1 MDAESTKLASPRRAH
16 PSRVL
21 GRDGELAR
29 LESSLRQVPV
39 ALIYG
44 IAGVGKSTLVAALA
58 DRWPGPVA
66 WVAVRPDATISSLTA
81 EAMRLLK
88 VPRYDVLEDDE
99 ERVARLCELLDQHQ
113 GLVVLDDL
121 HLLPELSRDLLVA
134 TAGSCLEHGRLIATS
149 RELIPMTP
157 TQVDRA
163 HLHLEPLGRDAAR
176 QLCASLSELF
186 GPRDFEQIW
195 EDSRGNPFLLRQAHI
210 GTLRREHLLDEL
222 AVGLTGLPRRMA
234 LALAQSQVPIPQE
247 VLSAL
252 ARPGEDPAAAWTTL
266 QTRLVAER
274 DFERSFVMHDLIRE
288 HLLRSAQAAE
298 QHAVRQELLRALEA
312 GPMDVVHQV
321 RETARHL
328 RALGRHAELAEL
340 LGKRGSELVMKGA
353 EALLLQELEA
363 LPPNVQSSGL
373 RVLRART
380 QCNDLQIRRAY
391 EGLAPMVQASSS
403 CEVRLTLGNVA
414 NWGGELA
421 HAEALLG
428 PIADDPE
435 APQILRTR
443 AALGRAWTR
452 VNRGDWTGED
462 YHQLAA
468 DAPLHAQTLRLS
480 AYLIAERIHEG
491 TALAMT
497 LLGELHAQAQN
508 QWSRRLIPALVS
520 LVLSRSG
527 HLEEARL
534 VIQRINEHSD
544 DAHHLLE
551 SRLAS
556 AVLDHELGARHDA
569 AARMR
574 AALRL
579 LDGGGFFAGSAWTRS
594 MLARVHFQLGQRRT
608 ALALLEENK
617 EHCQRAGSTAF
628 AAGMESARGEDPLH
642 PTWLTAARPAARPD
656 SAASLRDQVR
666 HALALA
672 REGRLLSDER
682 LAAALPNT
690 ADFALDRA
698 LLALARAVHQRRLGH
713 QRVAQQLLRQA
724 TALADE
730 GRADLDVIPALY
742 EQLTGTSGLED
753 EGAPVRPPHEVLI
766 DLHRSEIRAGQHR
779 VSLSSRPVLRS
790 LLLAFAQAPGQTL
803 SYDEIAAA
811 LWQSTYS
818 PDRHQSTIKS
828 NIRRLRTL
836 VGAAGLEII
845 AEATGYR
852 LTAPGAMKLLAEP

>member
-1 MDAESTKLASPRRAH
+1 MDAESTKSAAPRRAL
-16 PSRVL
+16 PTRVL

-39 ALIYG
+39 ALVYG

-58 DRWPGPVA
+58 DRWRGPVA
-66 WVAVRPDATISSLTA
+66 WVSVRSDATISSLTA

-134 TAGSCLEHGRLIATS
+134 TAGSCLEHGRLVATS

-163 HLHLEPLGRDAAR
+163 HLHLEPLGREAAR
-176 QLCASLSELF
+176 QLCATLSELF

-210 GTLRREHLLDEL
+210 GTLRREHLFDEL
-222 AVGLTGLPRRMA
+222 AVGLSGLPRRMA
-234 LALAQSQVPIPQE
+234 LALAQSQVPLPQG
-247 VLSAL
+247 VLAAL
-252 ARPGEDPAAAWTTL
+252 ARPGEAPEAAWTTL
-266 QTRLVAER
+266 QTRLIAER
-274 DFERSFVMHDLIRE
+274 DAERAFVMHDLIRE
-288 HLLRSAQAAE
+288 HLLRSAPAAE
-298 QHAVRQELLRALEA
+298 QHEVRQELIRALES
-312 GPMDVVHQV
+312 GSMEVVHQV

-328 RALGRHAELAEL
+328 RALGRHGELAAL

-363 LPPNVQSSGL
+363 LPPSVQSTGL

-391 EGLAPMVQASSS
+391 EGLAPMVHSTSSYES
-403 CEVRLTLGNVA
+403 RLTLGNVA

-428 PIADDPE
+428 AIADDID
-435 APQILRTR
+435 APQLLRTR

-452 VNRGDWTGED
+452 VNRGDWGGED

-468 DAPLHAQTLRLS
+468 AAPLHAQTLRLS

-491 TALAMT
+491 AALAMT
-497 LLGELHAQAQN
+497 LLGELHAQTPN
-508 QWSRRLIPALVS
+508 QWSRRLIPALVAI
-520 LVLSRSG
+520 VLSRSG

-534 VIQRINEHSD
+534 VIQHINERSD

-556 AVLDHELGARHDA
+556 AVLAQELGARHDA
-569 AARMR
+569 ATQLR
-574 AALRL
+574 ATLRL

-594 MLARVHFQLGQRRT
+594 MLARVQFQLGQRR
-608 ALALLEENK
+608 AASALLEENK
-617 EHCQRAGSTAF
+617 EHCRRVGSTAF
-628 AAGMESARGEDPLH
+628 LAGIEAARCEDPLH
-642 PTWLTAARPAARPD
+642 PTWLTAASPPALPD

-666 HALALA
+666 HALVLA
-672 REGRLLSDER
+672 REGRLPSDER
-682 LAAALPNT
+682 LAAALPTT

-724 TALADE
+724 TLCADE
-730 GRADLDVIPALY
+730 GRADLDLIPALY
-742 EQLTGTSGLED
+742 ELLTGTSGTED
-753 EGAPVRPPHEVLI
+753 EGAPMRSPHEVVI
-766 DLHRSEIRAGQHR
+766 DPNRSELRAGQHR
-779 VSLSSRPVLRS
+779 VSLSARPVLRS
-790 LLLAFAQAPGQTL
+790 LLYAFAQAPGQTL

-836 VGAAGLEII
+836 IGAVGLEIV
-845 AEATGYR
+845 AEPSGYR
-852 LTAPGAMKLLAEP
+852 LTAPGSVRLLAES